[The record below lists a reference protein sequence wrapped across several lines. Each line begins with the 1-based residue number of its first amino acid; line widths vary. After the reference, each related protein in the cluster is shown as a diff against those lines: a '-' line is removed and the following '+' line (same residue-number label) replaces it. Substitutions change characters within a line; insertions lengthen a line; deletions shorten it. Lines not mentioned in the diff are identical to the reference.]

1 MSRRGNCNDNEPRE
15 PFFGHMKSFEEF
27 NVILDNYIIFY
38 NESRRQCNLK
48 KMTPVEYRSHLIA
61 A

>member
-1 MSRRGNCNDNEPRE
+1 MDFKEV
-15 PFFGHMKSFEEF
+15 HTFEELKQL
-27 NVILDNYIIFY
+27 VDHYIIFY
-38 NESRRQCNLK
+38 NESRRQWKLN